1 MEENIHRHLQIPNN
15 SRYATQ
21 VNHMWQSHKNMPPPL
36 NNASNIPHTTITI
49 CAKCG
54 QAGHWGIMCPNLVSK
69 PESSIGKCT
78 FCKGHHKANTCMLR
92 RKLMTNS
99 GHANISYVKD
109 TMALEEDENDP
120 MHTDLIVANWLQDK
134 DLTQQYVECKAKDNL
149 YKEIQE
155 SKRWRKNPH
164 HPI

>member
-1 MEENIHRHLQIPNN
+1 
-15 SRYATQ
+15 
-21 VNHMWQSHKNMPPPL
+21 
-36 NNASNIPHTTITI
+36 
-49 CAKCG
+49 
-54 QAGHWGIMCPNLVSK
+54 
-69 PESSIGKCT
+69 
-78 FCKGHHKANTCMLR
+78 
-92 RKLMTNS
+92 MTNS